1 MPAERYIS
9 IFKELVKAYNE
20 GKLKE
25 KYEELERSAEDEK
38 IKKYIFAALGL
49 DYFRN
54 ATFED
59 IEKAMDMKQMR
70 GKVVVKVG
78 DCGLRCVGKNE
89 LSKCQ
94 LSCPFDAIDVDEVN
108 ATTLINEDICEDCG
122 RCSCIC
128 EYGNIIDKME
138 YMPLAKILKSDEAV
152 YAIVAP
158 AYIGQLGKD
167 ITPGKL
173 RSALKK
179 IGFRDMVEVALFADI
194 LTAKEALEFD
204 NHIRKEEDFLITSCC
219 CPMWVALIKKFYSD
233 FVSHVPPSVSP
244 MVACGRTI
252 KKVNEDAK
260 VVFIGPCVAKKA
272 EAKEKDI
279 NDAVDFVLTFQEL
292 LEIFDALEID
302 LSEMEEDE
310 GEQASRAGRIY
321 GFTGGVSKAVSDTL
335 NKLRPDR
342 DIKVKA
348 IQANGI
354 KECKAILE
362 KLKDNDIDANFIEGM
377 GCVGGCVGGP
387 KVVLRQDIG
396 RLHVHEYGDSTDMIT
411 PLDNPVVY
419 ATLKSIGID
428 EINELLNEDK
438 GRIYERDF

>member
-1 MPAERYIS
+1 MSVDRYIS
-9 IFKELVKAYNE
+9 IFKELVKAYND
-20 GKLKE
+20 GKLKG
-25 KYEELERSAEDEK
+25 KFEELSDRAEDEK
-38 IKKYIFAALGL
+38 IKKYIFAAIGL
-49 DYFRN
+49 DYIEN

-59 IEKAMDMKQMR
+59 IERAMDMKQMR

-78 DCGLRCVGKNE
+78 ECGVRCVGKNE
-89 LSKCQ
+89 LTKCQ
-94 LSCPFDAIDVDEVN
+94 LSCPFDAIDVDELK
-108 ATTLINEDICEDCG
+108 ASTLINEDVCQDCG
-122 RCSCIC
+122 RCACIC

-138 YMPLAKILKSDEAV
+138 YMPLARILKSEEAV

-167 ITPGKL
+167 VTPGKL

-204 NHIRKEEDFLITSCC
+204 KHIHGKEDFLITSCC

-233 FVSHVPPSVSP
+233 FISHVPPSVSP

-252 KKVNEDAK
+252 KKVNEGAR

-272 EAKEKDI
+272 EAKERDI

-292 LEIFDALEID
+292 LEIFDSLEID
-302 LSEMEEDE
+302 LSKLEEDE
-310 GEQASRAGRIY
+310 GENASRAGRIY
-321 GFTGGVSKAVSDTL
+321 GFTGGVSRAVSDTL

-342 DIKVKA
+342 NIKVSA
-348 IQANGI
+348 IQGNGI
-354 KECKAILE
+354 KECKEILE
-362 KLKDNDIDANFIEGM
+362 KLKNKNINANFIEGM
-377 GCVGGCVGGP
+377 GCTGGCVGGP
-387 KVVLRQDIG
+387 KVVLKKETG
-396 RLHVHEYGDSTDMIT
+396 RLNVREYGDSTDMIT
-411 PLDNPVVY
+411 PLDNPMVY

-428 EINELLNEDK
+428 EIKELLDK
-438 GRIYERDF
+438 TKGSIYERDF